1 MAQELSVRLA
11 HRMQTA
17 QRSFIREILKVT
29 ADPRIISL
37 AGGLPSPEHFPCEA
51 IQDAAR
57 AELTESGPECLQ
69 YSTTEGHPELRA
81 FIAKRYER
89 WGLDFKPEDILVTTG
104 SQQGLDLLAKVFL
117 DAGDAVVVERPGYLG
132 AIQTFSL
139 FGPRFTPV
147 ELEDDGVDVPALERV
162 LREERPK
169 LYYTVPNFQ
178 NPSGVTFSQAKRQ
191 AVAELLSG
199 GAGLGAV
206 LVEDNPYGELR
217 FLGQDLPPI
226 RKYMRGPS
234 ALLGSFSKIVAP
246 GLRIGWIA
254 ADREIIE
261 ACVTAK
267 QAADLHTSTFTQ
279 RTLSRFLRDND
290 LDAHIARIKKTY
302 GERRQAMVEAIREHF
317 PPQARATE
325 PEGGMFLWITLPEGC
340 SSLALFDMAIKEQVA
355 FVPGVPFYTDGGGD
369 RTLRLNFSNATPERI
384 AEGVRRLGR
393 AMARMLG
400 E

>member
-1 MAQELSVRLA
+1 MRLA

-51 IQDAAR
+51 LKAAAN
-57 AELTESGPECLQ
+57 AELSESGPECLQ
-69 YSTTEGHPELRA
+69 YSTTEGHPGLRA

-89 WGLDFKPEDILVTTG
+89 WGLDFSPEDILITTG
-104 SQQGLDLLAKVFL
+104 SQQGLDLLAKVFI
-117 DAGDAVVVERPGYLG
+117 DAGDTVAVERPGYLG

-139 FGPRFTPV
+139 FESRFASV
-147 ELEDDGVDVPALERV
+147 ELEADGVALADLEQA
-162 LREERPK
+162 LRQERPK

-178 NPSGVTFSQAKRQ
+178 NPSGVTFSLAKRQ

-199 GAGLGAV
+199 EAGQGTL

-217 FLGQDLPPI
+217 FLGDDLPPV
-226 RKYMRGPS
+226 RKFMRRPS

-254 ADREIIE
+254 ADRKLIE
-261 ACVTAK
+261 ACVTVK
-267 QAADLHTSTFTQ
+267 QAADLHTSTFAQ
-279 RTLSRFLRDND
+279 RTLARFLRDND
-290 LDAHIARIKKTY
+290 LDAHIARIRKTY
-302 GERRQAMVEAIREHF
+302 GERREAMVEAIRRHF
-317 PPQARATE
+317 PPQAGYTE

-340 SSLALFDMAIKEQVA
+340 SSLELFDLAIKEQVA
-355 FVPGVPFYTDGGGD
+355 FVPGVPFHTDGQGGN
-369 RTLRLNFSNATPERI
+369 TLRLNFSNATPERI
-384 AEGVRRLGR
+384 EEGIARLGR
-393 AMARMLG
+393 AMRGMPG
-400 E
+400 SWRG

>member
-1 MAQELSVRLA
+1 MRLA
-11 HRMQTA
+11 LRMQTA

-51 IQDAAR
+51 LKAAAD
-57 AELTESGPECLQ
+57 AELDESGPECLQ

-89 WGLDFKPEDILVTTG
+89 WGLDFPAENILITTG

-117 DAGDAVVVERPGYLG
+117 DPGDAVIVERPGYLG

-139 FGPRFTPV
+139 FGPRFAPV
-147 ELEDDGVDVPALERV
+147 NLEGDGVDLADLERA
-162 LREERPK
+162 LREDRPK

-178 NPSGVTFSQAKRQ
+178 NPSGVTFSRAKRE
-191 AVAELLSG
+191 AVAGLLNSE
-199 GAGLGAV
+199 AGRDTV

-217 FLGQDLPPI
+217 FLGDDLPPI
-226 RKYMRGPS
+226 RKAMRRPS

-246 GLRIGWIA
+246 GLRIGWVA
-254 ADREIIE
+254 ADKEIIE
-261 ACVTAK
+261 ACVTVK

-279 RTLSRFLRDND
+279 RTLARFLRDND
-290 LDAHIARIKKTY
+290 LDAHIARIRKTY
-302 GERRQAMVEAIREHF
+302 GERRQVMVEAIRKYF
-317 PPQARATE
+317 PPQAKSTE
-325 PEGGMFLWITLPEGC
+325 PEGGMFLWVSLPEGC
-340 SSLALFDMAIKEQVA
+340 SSLDLFDAAITEQVA
-355 FVPGVPFYTDGGGD
+355 FVPGVPFYTDGRGEN
-369 RTLRLNFSNATPERI
+369 TLRLNFSNATPERI
-384 AEGVRRLGR
+384 EEGIRRLGR
-393 AMARMLG
+393 AIGRMLG